1 MDCDRELGKALP
13 ALNAAVKSLE
23 VLKPADIGEMRGY
36 KEPPADLKLLLQAVM
51 YLLGEK
57 GEWPEAVTLMKD
69 PVIFL
74 NRLKNFDKDNIKE
87 KLLKGLKKYV
97 TDPRLEPAAI

>member
-36 KEPPADLKLLLQAVM
+36 KEPPADLKLLISVASCE
-51 YLLGEK
+51 GR
-57 GEWPEAVTLMKD
+57 
-69 PVIFL
+69 F
-74 NRLKNFDKDNIKE
+74 
-87 KLLKGLKKYV
+87 KLIGNY
-97 TDPRLEPAAI
+97 EFFF

>member
-1 MDCDRELGKALP
+1 
-13 ALNAAVKSLE
+13 
-23 VLKPADIGEMRGY
+23 
-36 KEPPADLKLLLQAVM
+36 
-51 YLLGEK
+51 
-57 GEWPEAVTLMKD
+57 MKD
-69 PVIFL
+69 PVVFL